1 MLRPIVRCPSLKY
14 NRRVRAGRG
23 FTLEELK
30 VRYNSLSPEHWIVAK
45 KTNGEGWSGYGNR
58 GTRICGFG
66 RHEEQ

>member
-30 VRYNSLSPEHWIVAK
+30 VRYNYLSSMHWIVAR
-45 KTNGEGWSGYGNR
+45 TNGEGPDQEGHGSRGAGTYKSG
-58 GTRICGFG
+58 
-66 RHEEQ
+66 HEEQ

>member
-30 VRYNSLSPEHWIVAK
+30 VRFNSTSDTGLSWKHEWERNLE
-45 KTNGEGWSGYGNR
+45 NGLGERSNR
-58 GTRICGFG
+58 IQTYKIGDGS
-66 RHEEQ
+66 